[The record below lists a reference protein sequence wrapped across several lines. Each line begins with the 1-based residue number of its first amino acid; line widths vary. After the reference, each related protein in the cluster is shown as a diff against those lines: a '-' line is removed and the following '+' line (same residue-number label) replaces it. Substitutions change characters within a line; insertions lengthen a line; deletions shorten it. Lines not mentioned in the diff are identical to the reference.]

1 VPRRHLAV
9 GLVAAGCL
17 GLLAACGG
25 PLRAV
30 TNWRTLPL
38 MLHTDPAGVLGSA
51 ALQAAWALALW
62 LAAGTVLH
70 LAASLP
76 GVAGRW
82 AGVLARAIT
91 PRLLRRT
98 LDVCLGVGLVAV
110 PAGPALAAPGAPS
123 ASPRPAVSSAFP
135 VVPAPVLAPLP
146 LVPDLDRP
154 AARAPA
160 PASAAAPAAPPA
172 PGSLA
177 APAAPPAP
185 GSLAAPAAPPAPARP
200 SAPLASPATK
210 PVVVH
215 TGDSLWSIAR
225 AELPSDGRSDAAV
238 AASWPRWWRTNYAQI
253 GDNPNVIQPGQQL
266 TPPTGAGR

>member
-1 VPRRHLAV
+1 
-9 GLVAAGCL
+9 
-17 GLLAACGG
+17 
-25 PLRAV
+25 
-30 TNWRTLPL
+30 

-76 GVAGRW
+76 RVAGRW

-185 GSLAAPAAPPAPARP
+185 ARP

>member
-185 GSLAAPAAPPAPARP
+185 ARP

>member
-9 GLVAAGCL
+9 GLLAAGCL

-25 PLRAV
+25 PLLAV

-82 AGVLARAIT
+82 AGVLARAIA

-110 PAGPALAAPGAPS
+110 PAGPALAAPGAPP
-123 ASPRPAVSSAFP
+123 ASPRPAVSSALP
-135 VVPAPVLAPLP
+135 PVPAPVLAPLP

-160 PASAAAPAAPPA
+160 PASAAAPATP
-172 PGSLA
+172 SS
-177 APAAPPAP
+177 P

-238 AASWPRWWRTNYAQI
+238 AASWPAGGRRT
-253 GDNPNVIQPGQQL
+253 
-266 TPPTGAGR
+266 TPRSATTPTSSTLASS

>member
-1 VPRRHLAV
+1 MPRRHLAV

-123 ASPRPAVSSAFP
+123 ASPHPAVSSAFP
-135 VVPAPVLAPLP
+135 AVPAPVLAPLP

-160 PASAAAPAAPPA
+160 PASAAAPAAPP
-172 PGSLA
+172 S
-177 APAAPPAP
+177 P

-238 AASWPRWWRTNYAQI
+238 AASWPRWWQANYAQI

>member
-1 VPRRHLAV
+1 MPRRHLAV

-135 VVPAPVLAPLP
+135 AVPAPVLAPLP

-160 PASAAAPAAPPA
+160 PASA
-172 PGSLA
+172 A

-253 GDNPNVIQPGQQL
+253 GDNPNAIHPGQQL

>member
-1 VPRRHLAV
+1 MPRRHLAV
-9 GLVAAGCL
+9 GLLAAGCL
-17 GLLAACGG
+17 GLLAACGE
-25 PLRAV
+25 PLLAV

-82 AGVLARAIT
+82 AGVLARAIA

-110 PAGPALAAPGAPS
+110 PAGPALAATGSPS
-123 ASPRPAVSSAFP
+123 APPSRAVSSALP
-135 VVPAPVLAPLP
+135 AVPAPVLAPLP

-154 AARAPA
+154 GARVPA
-160 PASAAAPAAPPA
+160 PVSPAAPAAPSA
-172 PGSLA
+172 PS
-177 APAAPPAP
+177 
-185 GSLAAPAAPPAPARP
+185 RP
-200 SAPLASPATK
+200 SSPVTT

-215 TGDSLWSIAR
+215 VGQSLWSIAR
-225 AELPSDGRSDAAV
+225 DGLPPAGRGNAAV
-238 AASWPRWWRTNYAQI
+238 AAAWPRWWKANYAEI
-253 GDNPNVIQPGQQL
+253 GANPNLIHPGEHL
-266 TPPTGAGR
+266 TPPAGAGR

>member
-160 PASAAAPAAPPA
+160 PASAAAPAAPPS

-225 AELPSDGRSDAAV
+225 AELPSDGRSEAAV